1 MCRVLGA
8 TLKRCSGGSAALGAW
23 LHALQPSTC
32 SQARARLCS
41 CHGPSKALLLLQTL
55 LMAHALRRILYSTC
69 LHAERQFAFVARNPH
84 SPPSTLFCHLFVSP
98 VGEVRGCM
106 FLPPPL
112 TLRLFLRY
120 CSDSHSPS
128 PCRCTCC
135 TCCCAAPSS
144 SVTSR
149 HTLSCRRLSPT
160 PPRCCG
166 RPSTL
171 RRCHAMSTRSCPC
184 GACPPSARWVQ
195 GWVQAFA
202 VQHCM
207 TSLHSTLHRKCL
219 HGAFLHG
226 ASLCGASLH
235 GALFSWCI
243 FFTVHLSMVDLLH
256 NAFLHNMFWH
266 DSFFCML
273 YFCAA
278 YSLHSPF
285 LHGAS
290 LHSASLHSTFFHHV
304 SHRLSLHRFCTR

>member
-1 MCRVLGA
+1 MVLRFSLQGLKVYGDDGEVGSGCRVQCHVQGTMCRVLGA
-8 TLKRCSGGSAALGAW
+8 TLKRCSGGPAALGAR

-41 CHGPSKALLLLQTL
+41 CHGLSKALLLLQTL

-112 TLRLFLRY
+112 TLRLFLRD

-171 RRCHAMSTRSCPC
+171 RRCHATSTRSCPC

-243 FFTVHLSMVDLLH
+243 FFHS
-256 NAFLHNMFWH
+256 
-266 DSFFCML
+266 
-273 YFCAA
+273 
-278 YSLHSPF
+278 SPF
-285 LHGAS
+285 DGGSFAQCIF
-290 LHSASLHSTFFHHV
+290 AQYVFA
-304 SHRLSLHRFCTR
+304 